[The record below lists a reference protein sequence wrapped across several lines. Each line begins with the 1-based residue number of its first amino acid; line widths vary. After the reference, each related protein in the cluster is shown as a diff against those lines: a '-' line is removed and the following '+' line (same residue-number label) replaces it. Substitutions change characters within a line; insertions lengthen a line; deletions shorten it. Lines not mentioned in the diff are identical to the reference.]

1 MLCKISL
8 GIIAPLIICEIQCN
22 IIVLIVSA
30 VGLAVNVIV
39 PLMSYEIQCNIRI
52 LIFSAMGI
60 AGGVIVPFILLG
72 VVGVL
77 LFKRSRHKQ
86 GLHRIMVL

>member
-1 MLCKISL
+1 MLIAFH
-8 GIIAPLIICEIQCN
+8 IIVPLISCEIHCN

-39 PLMSYEIQCNIRI
+39 PLMSCEIQFNII
-52 LIFSAMGI
+52 FLIFSAMGI